1 LRTKY
6 IILSIVIASPGATT
20 ESLSNG
26 KTLWLVYMEHIAMK
40 PYPITLNL
48 PKGNYSAE
56 WMDVATGK
64 KISAYK
70 FTYHK
75 IIVPAGVADKVL
87 VVKVNSK

>member
-1 LRTKY
+1 
-6 IILSIVIASPGATT
+6 
-20 ESLSNG
+20 
-26 KTLWLVYMEHIAMK
+26 MK